1 MIRAINGGLY
11 RIEKREGKQISTPLA
26 TAEQE
31 AQDGLLQAQAALKQA
46 QITVKQAQ
54 AGVAAVVSAGGD
66 STQARSAL
74 KAAEQAQV
82 EAEAQVGRWEHEL
95 ASYAA
100 ARAEQRAQELAAAQA
115 ASIDQALA
123 ALPPIPDLTEAPA
136 MTETPAMTHF
146 HRQIAAAEQTAAQ
159 ARTAVAEQR
168 ARVRELEQR
177 QADLQQRRQAIQR
190 ERAQGIDNPEHGAQ
204 LALIAADL
212 ETLEP
217 LVEQARKAVDLSAM
231 QRANEQIA
239 YLQAQLEQTQR
250 QQRYDALHNRAKA
263 AENALLA
270 TLAALNEAGQQLG
283 HQVLHQHWQPTDEL
297 RKAASHGWI
306 ASAAPQRK
314 AG

>member
-11 RIEKREGKQISTPLA
+11 RIEKREGKQASTPLA

-31 AQDGLLQAQAALKQA
+31 AQDGLLQAHEALKQA
-46 QITVKQAQ
+46 QITAKQAQ
-54 AGVAAVVSAGGD
+54 AEVAAVVTAGGD

-74 KAAEQAQV
+74 KAAGHALAEAQAQV
-82 EAEAQVGRWEHEL
+82 AHWRQEL

-100 ARAEQRAQELAAAQA
+100 ARAEQRAQEIAATQA

-123 ALPPIPDLTEAPA
+123 DLPPIPDLTEAPT

-177 QADLQQRRQAIQR
+177 QAELQARRQRIMQAR
-190 ERAQGIDNPEHGAQ
+190 SQGVDSPDHGAQ

-217 LVEQARKAVDLSAM
+217 LVQQAKAKVDLSAM

-239 YLQAQLEQTQR
+239 YLRAQLEQTQR
-250 QQRYDALHNRAKA
+250 QQRYDALHSRAKA
-263 AENALLA
+263 AESALLA